1 MDVLGFLSFE
11 MVRSLCMAALDIRN
25 ASAGIDP
32 SKVLVFGGTTKK
44 ASSTTTENG
53 QPAVNGESTS
63 SSDDPSGDGSA
74 AKDVVDFDDR
84 PTERTERET
93 AMAKLNLKY
102 PLLPMH
108 VMAAFARIQRES
120 TRRRGRG
127 LQNWQGGARRNRIAL
142 I

>member
-32 SKVLVFGGTTKK
+32 SKVLVFGGTEKG
-44 ASSTTTENG
+44 STD
-53 QPAVNGESTS
+53 AAKVVNGDSTS
-63 SSDDPSGDGSA
+63 AEHADDN
-74 AKDVVDFDDR
+74 AKDVDFEDR
-84 PTERTERET
+84 PSERTERET

-120 TRRRGRG
+120 SRRRGRG